1 MFMLFDKIV
10 YGPIHSRRLG
20 TSLGVNL
27 LPTHAK
33 ICTFDCI
40 YCECGWNQPI
50 HHPTLPTLAQVHDEL
65 EKTLKELKEQC
76 VELDVITFSGN
87 GEPTLHPDFLKIIQE
102 TCQLRSIYYP
112 NAKVSVLSNATQLTR
127 EDVIEALRLCDNR
140 ILKLDSAID
149 TTMLRIDQ
157 PLNKDLTVERI
168 VKSLQVFKGDFTL
181 QTCFLQGDI
190 NGVEI
195 DNTTPHELEAWF
207 EVVRWLNPKQIMIYV
222 IDRATPLQTI
232 NKVPAEKMNAIAQRL
247 RQEGFNV
254 IVSI

>member
-1 MFMLFDKIV
+1 MLFDKIV

-27 LPTHAK
+27 LPIHAK

>member
-1 MFMLFDKIV
+1 MLFDKIV

-195 DNTTPHELEAWF
+195 DNTTPHELEASLYSF
-207 EVVRWLNPKQIMIYV
+207 L
-222 IDRATPLQTI
+222 T
-232 NKVPAEKMNAIAQRL
+232 
-247 RQEGFNV
+247 
-254 IVSI
+254 

>member
-1 MFMLFDKIV
+1 MLFDKIV

-65 EKTLKELKEQC
+65 EKTLNELKEQC

>member
-1 MFMLFDKIV
+1 MLFDKIV

-27 LPTHAK
+27 LPTHTK